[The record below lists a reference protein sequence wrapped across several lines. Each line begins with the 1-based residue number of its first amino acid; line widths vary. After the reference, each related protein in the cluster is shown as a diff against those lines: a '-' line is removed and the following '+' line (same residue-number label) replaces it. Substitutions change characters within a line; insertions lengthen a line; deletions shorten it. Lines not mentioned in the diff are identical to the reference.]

1 MAVDWQ
7 AFATAF
13 LSDSAKYISE
23 NKDRAAEYRDKITEQ
38 AEKNKGIFTKRK
50 LAASSILQQVKLAE
64 GLNATPGMIRS
75 ALSSGPDGIVQ
86 LTQNLAKMKK
96 ELEADGG
103 NWTAE
108 SALLRVEL
116 PEFFVSGAGA
126 KAPSGGYKSLV
137 DDKYGVNVGE
147 IGSTKAPEVSGFKKA
162 LGFNAKEFVRSS
174 LDEDS
179 AFGTGM
185 STYDLSQIDATAP
198 YTFDENQQGFI
209 TYKAVN
215 EFGASAIAQ
224 ESKAIS
230 RVADL
235 IQDDARFK
243 EANRKIKEIRNQNN
257 PERNTS
263 AYTSLLSGSDKLKF
277 DQDLIQKQEDIKRE
291 ISSRLLNTVVAPG
304 MAKYG
309 KETYLSNATL
319 AETINSVSGDPNF
332 VNRLRGVDQTPKPP
346 TVLSAQDFNS
356 IASQFRGNTGNTVLS
371 TNQGENSFTI
381 KTEATV
387 SATIE
392 DPLTGR
398 PAKLKRKIYNF
409 TTDASGQIL
418 NIQVLNR
425 DSGEFITTM
434 EGEALEDFL
443 RNPNTYIDF
452 EDVITDPILD
462 PEIPAGPG
470 TISDFIISGSVPEA
484 VAWGVTEFEK
494 FYENANA
501 AARRTYFN
509 EDGTINDAG
518 INRAREFYT
527 QDSVSPIPAFRSAF
541 FRNNNVEGYNLFS
554 AAVGE
559 AYNAKVTGTEP
570 PAVETEQEL
579 EARLKAEADKIK
591 QEKLDAEAK
600 TERDRLEN
608 LKLAE
613 EAAARVKAQELKE
626 AADAE
631 EASRIAAQALVDK
644 AAAEKAEAERLKIE
658 QAELDATITDP
669 DIVALSNW
677 EQDAN
682 LGRIKSTSSNLT
694 TRNTAIK
701 SAIKRYLTDRDGSK
715 PSIEEVIALTE
726 KYLKVLK
733 TGKFD

>member
-13 LSDSAKYISE
+13 LSDSARYISE

-126 KAPSGGYKSLV
+126 KAPVEGYKSLV
-137 DDKYGVNVGE
+137 EDKYGVNVGQ

-209 TYKAVN
+209 TYKASN
-215 EFGASAIAQ
+215 FFGSSAISAEQQKIANASNLISRDPRFIAAQ
-224 ESKAIS
+224 AKIKQINDNEHPEQMGERGLQPAEKLRRDRALLKEQADIQNEVRLTILNSAIS
-230 RVADL
+230 QGVA
-235 IQDDARFK
+235 
-243 EANRKIKEIRNQNN
+243 
-257 PERNTS
+257 
-263 AYTSLLSGSDKLKF
+263 KF
-277 DQDLIQKQEDIKRE
+277 
-291 ISSRLLNTVVAPG
+291 
-304 MAKYG
+304 G
-309 KETYLSNATL
+309 KETYFSNELL
-319 AETINSVSGDPNF
+319 AETLNSVAGDAGYASRQLAGSISSDENVTPTGEISVEDFKTVANSLLEGNENLDIEYNYAEKGFSILNNNEETKKKFNF
-332 VNRLRGVDQTPKPP
+332 KTD
-346 TVLSAQDFNS
+346 
-356 IASQFRGNTGNTVLS
+356 NTGKITAVEVIDLS
-371 TNQGENSFTI
+371 NGEFVKSYTGDDLNFFLQRS
-381 KTEATV
+381 KEVMNASRPLVDPDPATV
-387 SATIE
+387 
-392 DPLTGR
+392 P
-398 PAKLKRKIYNF
+398 
-409 TTDASGQIL
+409 
-418 NIQVLNR
+418 V
-425 DSGEFITTM
+425 
-434 EGEALEDFL
+434 
-443 RNPNTYIDF
+443 
-452 EDVITDPILD
+452 
-462 PEIPAGPG
+462 GPS

-494 FYENANA
+494 FYENANP
-501 AARRTYFN
+501 AARRSYFN
-509 EDGTINDAG
+509 ADGTINAAG
-518 INRAREFYT
+518 IDRARQFYT
-527 QDSVSPIPAFRSAF
+527 QGSDSPIPAFRSAF
-541 FRNNNVEGYNLFS
+541 FRNSNVEGYNVFS

-559 AYNAKVTGTEP
+559 AYNAKVTGTAP
-570 PAVETEQEL
+570 PAVETEEEL
-579 EARLKAEADKIK
+579 EARLKAEAAKIE
-591 QEKLDAEAK
+591 QAKLDAEAK
-600 TERDRLEN
+600 TERERLEK
-608 LKLAE
+608 LRLAE
-613 EAAARVKAQELKE
+613 EAAARVEAQELKE
-626 AADAE
+626 KKDAE
-631 EASRIAAQALVDK
+631 EASRIAAQALLDK
-644 AAAEKAEAERLKIE
+644 AAADKAEAERLKIE
-658 QAELDATITDP
+658 QAAADAAISDP

>member
-13 LSDSAKYISE
+13 LSDSARYISE

-126 KAPSGGYKSLV
+126 KAPVEGYKSLV
-137 DDKYGVNVGE
+137 EDKYGVNVGQ

-209 TYKAVN
+209 TYKASN
-215 EFGASAIAQ
+215 FFGSSAISAEQQKIANASNLISRDPRFIAAQ
-224 ESKAIS
+224 AKIKQINDNEHPEQMGERGLQPAEKLRRDRALLKEQADIQNEVRLTILNSAIS
-230 RVADL
+230 QGVA
-235 IQDDARFK
+235 
-243 EANRKIKEIRNQNN
+243 
-257 PERNTS
+257 
-263 AYTSLLSGSDKLKF
+263 KF
-277 DQDLIQKQEDIKRE
+277 
-291 ISSRLLNTVVAPG
+291 
-304 MAKYG
+304 G
-309 KETYLSNATL
+309 KETYFSNELL
-319 AETINSVSGDPNF
+319 AETLNSVAGDAGYASRQLAGSISSDENVTPTGEISVEDFKTVANSLLEGNENLDIEYNYAEKSFWILNNNEETKKRFNF
-332 VNRLRGVDQTPKPP
+332 KTD
-346 TVLSAQDFNS
+346 
-356 IASQFRGNTGNTVLS
+356 NTGKITAVEVIDLS
-371 TNQGENSFTI
+371 NGKFVKSYTGDDLNFFLQRSKEVMNASRPLVDPDP
-381 KTEATV
+381 ATV
-387 SATIE
+387 
-392 DPLTGR
+392 P
-398 PAKLKRKIYNF
+398 
-409 TTDASGQIL
+409 
-418 NIQVLNR
+418 V
-425 DSGEFITTM
+425 
-434 EGEALEDFL
+434 
-443 RNPNTYIDF
+443 
-452 EDVITDPILD
+452 
-462 PEIPAGPG
+462 GPS

-494 FYENANA
+494 FYENANP
-501 AARRTYFN
+501 AARRSYFN
-509 EDGTINDAG
+509 ADGTINAAG
-518 INRAREFYT
+518 IDRARQFYT
-527 QDSVSPIPAFRSAF
+527 QGSDSPIPAFRSAF
-541 FRNNNVEGYNLFS
+541 FRNSNVEGYNVFS

-559 AYNAKVTGTEP
+559 AYNAKVTGTAP
-570 PAVETEQEL
+570 PAVETEEEL
-579 EARLKAEADKIK
+579 EARLKAEAAKIE
-591 QEKLDAEAK
+591 QAKLDAEAK
-600 TERDRLEN
+600 TERERLEK
-608 LKLAE
+608 LRLAE
-613 EAAARVKAQELKE
+613 EAAARVEAQELKE
-626 AADAE
+626 KKDAE
-631 EASRIAAQALVDK
+631 EASRIAAQALLDK
-644 AAAEKAEAERLKIE
+644 AAADKAEAERLKIE
-658 QAELDATITDP
+658 QAAADAAISDP

>member
-23 NKDRAAEYRDKITEQ
+23 NKDRAADYRDKITEQ

-86 LTQNLAKMKK
+86 LTQNLAKMKR

-137 DDKYGVNVGE
+137 DDQYGVNVGE
-147 IGSTKAPEVSGFKKA
+147 IGSTKAPEVSGFRKA

-243 EANRKIKEIRNQNN
+243 EANRKIKEIRNQDN

-309 KETYLSNATL
+309 KETYLNNATL

-332 VNRLRGVDQTPKPP
+332 VNRLRGVDQTPNMP

-356 IASQFRGNTGNTVLS
+356 IASQFKGNTGNTVLS

-381 KTEATV
+381 KTEAAF
-387 SATIE
+387 SATVE
-392 DPLTGR
+392 DDSGQ
-398 PAKLKRKIYNF
+398 PAKLQRRNYNF

-418 NIQVLNR
+418 NIQVLDR
-425 DSGEFITTM
+425 DSGEFITTI
-434 EGEALEDFL
+434 EGEDLEDFL
-443 RNPNTYIDF
+443 RNPSEIIDY
-452 EDVITDPILD
+452 EVIKTNATLD
-462 PEIPAGPG
+462 PDVSGGPG
-470 TISDFIISGSVPEA
+470 TIKDLIIGDYNVPKA

-494 FYENANA
+494 FYEVAKA
-501 AARRTYFN
+501 DRKYFN
-509 EDGTINDAG
+509 EDGTITAAG
-518 INRAREFYT
+518 IDRAKQFYT
-527 QDSVSPIPAFRSAF
+527 QDAASPLPGFRSAF
-541 FRNNNVEGYNLFS
+541 QRNSNVEAYKLFG
-554 AAVGE
+554 ATVGE
-559 AYNAKVTGTEP
+559 AYNAKVTGAEA
-570 PAVETEQEL
+570 PAVETEEQL
-579 EARLKAEADKIK
+579 EARLKAEAAKIE
-591 QEKLDAEAK
+591 QAKLDAEAK
-600 TERDRLEN
+600 TERERLEK

-613 EAAARVKAQELKE
+613 ESAARVKQQELKE
-626 AADAE
+626 AADAKATSE
-631 EASRIAAQALVDK
+631 LAAQALIDK
-644 AAAEKAEAERLKIE
+644 AAADEAEAERLKLE
-658 QAELDATITDP
+658 QAAADAAISDP
-669 DIVALSNW
+669 DVVALSNW
-677 EQDAN
+677 ESGAQFGKVN
-682 LGRIKSTSSNLT
+682 SKSSNLT
-694 TRNTAIK
+694 TRNTYIK
-701 SAIKRYLTDRDGSK
+701 SAITRYLTDRDGSK
-715 PSIEEVIALTE
+715 PSTEEVIALTQ
-726 KYLKVLK
+726 KYIEALK

>member
-23 NKDRAAEYRDKITEQ
+23 NKDRAADYRDKITEQ

-86 LTQNLAKMKK
+86 LTQNLAKMKR

-137 DDKYGVNVGE
+137 DDQYGVNVGE
-147 IGSTKAPEVSGFKKA
+147 IGSTKAPEVSGFRKA

-243 EANRKIKEIRNQNN
+243 EANRKIKEIRNQDN

-309 KETYLSNATL
+309 KETYLNNATL

-332 VNRLRGVDQTPKPP
+332 VNRLRGVDQTPDLPI
-346 TVLSAQDFNS
+346 VLSAQDFNS
-356 IASQFRGNTGNTVLS
+356 IASQFKGNTGNTVLS

-381 KTEATV
+381 KTEAAF
-387 SATIE
+387 SATVE
-392 DPLTGR
+392 D
-398 PAKLKRKIYNF
+398 
-409 TTDASGQIL
+409 D
-418 NIQVLNR
+418 
-425 DSGEFITTM
+425 
-434 EGEALEDFL
+434 
-443 RNPNTYIDF
+443 
-452 EDVITDPILD
+452 
-462 PEIPAGPG
+462 
-470 TISDFIISGSVPEA
+470 
-484 VAWGVTEFEK
+484 
-494 FYENANA
+494 
-501 AARRTYFN
+501 
-509 EDGTINDAG
+509 
-518 INRAREFYT
+518 
-527 QDSVSPIPAFRSAF
+527 
-541 FRNNNVEGYNLFS
+541 
-554 AAVGE
+554 
-559 AYNAKVTGTEP
+559 
-570 PAVETEQEL
+570 
-579 EARLKAEADKIK
+579 
-591 QEKLDAEAK
+591 
-600 TERDRLEN
+600 
-608 LKLAE
+608 
-613 EAAARVKAQELKE
+613 
-626 AADAE
+626 
-631 EASRIAAQALVDK
+631 
-644 AAAEKAEAERLKIE
+644 
-658 QAELDATITDP
+658 
-669 DIVALSNW
+669 
-677 EQDAN
+677 
-682 LGRIKSTSSNLT
+682 
-694 TRNTAIK
+694 
-701 SAIKRYLTDRDGSK
+701 
-715 PSIEEVIALTE
+715 
-726 KYLKVLK
+726 
-733 TGKFD
+733 

>member
-13 LSDSAKYISE
+13 LSDSARYISE

-50 LAASSILQQVKLAE
+50 LAASSILQQIKLAE

-126 KAPSGGYKSLV
+126 KAPLGGYKSLV
-137 DDKYGVNVGE
+137 DDQYGVNVGE
-147 IGSTKAPEVSGFKKA
+147 IGSTKAPEVSGFRKA

-209 TYKAVN
+209 TYKASN
-215 EFGASAIAQ
+215 FFGSSAISAEQQKIANASNLISRDPRFIAAQ
-224 ESKAIS
+224 AKIKQINDNEHPEQMGERGLQPAEKLRRDRALLKEQADIQNEVRLTILNSAIS
-230 RVADL
+230 QGVA
-235 IQDDARFK
+235 
-243 EANRKIKEIRNQNN
+243 
-257 PERNTS
+257 
-263 AYTSLLSGSDKLKF
+263 KF
-277 DQDLIQKQEDIKRE
+277 
-291 ISSRLLNTVVAPG
+291 
-304 MAKYG
+304 G
-309 KETYLSNATL
+309 KETYFSNELL
-319 AETINSVSGDPNF
+319 AETLNSVAGDAGYASRQLAGSISSDENVTPTGEISVEDFKTVANSLLEGNENLDIEYNYAEKGFSILNNNEETKKKFNF
-332 VNRLRGVDQTPKPP
+332 KTD
-346 TVLSAQDFNS
+346 
-356 IASQFRGNTGNTVLS
+356 NTGKITAVEVIDLS
-371 TNQGENSFTI
+371 NGEFVKSYTGDDLNFFLQRS
-381 KTEATV
+381 KEVMNASRPLVDPDPATV
-387 SATIE
+387 
-392 DPLTGR
+392 P
-398 PAKLKRKIYNF
+398 
-409 TTDASGQIL
+409 
-418 NIQVLNR
+418 V
-425 DSGEFITTM
+425 
-434 EGEALEDFL
+434 
-443 RNPNTYIDF
+443 
-452 EDVITDPILD
+452 
-462 PEIPAGPG
+462 GPS

-494 FYENANA
+494 FYENANP
-501 AARRTYFN
+501 AARRSYFN
-509 EDGTINDAG
+509 ADGTINAAG
-518 INRAREFYT
+518 IDRARQFYT
-527 QDSVSPIPAFRSAF
+527 QGSDSPIPAFRSAF
-541 FRNNNVEGYNLFS
+541 FRNSNVEGYNVFS

-559 AYNAKVTGTEP
+559 AYNAKVTGTAP
-570 PAVETEQEL
+570 PAVETEEEL
-579 EARLKAEADKIK
+579 EARLKVEAAKIE
-591 QEKLDAEAK
+591 QAKLDAEAK
-600 TERDRLEN
+600 TERERLEK
-608 LKLAE
+608 LRLAE
-613 EAAARVKAQELKE
+613 EAAARVEAQELKE
-626 AADAE
+626 KKDAE
-631 EASRIAAQALVDK
+631 EASRIAAQALLDK
-644 AAAEKAEAERLKIE
+644 AAADKAEAERLKIE
-658 QAELDATITDP
+658 QAAADAAISDP